1 MAEPEWTKTISSNA
15 VCTYYYIL
23 FVVNCVIAALTLVMI
38 FGVLP
43 FMRLPKGVLISNSI
57 TSILLLALAV
67 VNSLFLYLLCDR
79 ALLGSAQRGA

>member
-1 MAEPEWTKTISSNA
+1 MSEPEWTKGISSNA

-23 FVVNCVIAALTLVMI
+23 FIVNCIIAALTLIMI

-43 FMRLPKGVLISNSI
+43 FLRLPKGVLVSNSI
-57 TSILLLALAV
+57 MSILLLALAV

-79 ALLGSAQRGA
+79 ALLAQGK

>member
-1 MAEPEWTKTISSNA
+1 MAEPEWTKSISSNA

-23 FVVNCVIAALTLVMI
+23 FIANAVIAALTLLVV

-57 TSILLLALAV
+57 MSILLLALAV

-79 ALLGSAQRGA
+79 ALLAQGK